1 MFFSNPENKKQEKK
15 IEFLENEQKQNSI
28 KNTIFENSKKES
40 NTQ

>member
-15 IEFLENEQKQNSI
+15 RISGKRAKK
-28 KNTIFENSKKES
+28 KNQLKIQFFENSKKER